1 MTQRFFHLLA
11 APLVLALLGSGC
23 DWRNSSATDHAISG
37 TIEADEVH
45 IASRYGGRV
54 ERILARE
61 GDALT
66 AGATLIELDAA
77 ELKARR
83 DYSAALLEEM
93 VNGPRREEIAAAR
106 QEWEALTADVEFAR
120 SEDRRA
126 RELFAV
132 RAVSATERDRASS
145 RLAMLDKQAAAARSR
160 FDLLTAGTRPERL
173 AQVRAQLAE
182 IDAQLRETRIL
193 APTNCI
199 LEVLNVKVGDV
210 LAPNREAATLLLND
224 HLWVRVF
231 VPEPWLRHLQVGQ
244 RAVVKP
250 DASPNE
256 TFPGVIEQISRAA
269 EFTPRNVQTRDER
282 LQQVFGVKIGL
293 PNPGGKLRGG
303 MSIEADFPNLP
314 AELARPGRK
323 PAPPVAAAP
332 GTGRKN

>member
-1 MTQRFFHLLA
+1 MTKRFFILLA
-11 APLVLALLGSGC
+11 STLILGLLGSGC
-23 DWRNSSATDHAISG
+23 DWRNSSATDPAISG

-66 AGATLIELDAA
+66 TGSTLIELDAA

-93 VNGPRREEIAAAR
+93 INGPRREEIAAAR
-106 QEWEALTADVEFAR
+106 QEWEALAAELEFAR
-120 SEDRRA
+120 VEDKRSRD
-126 RELFAV
+126 LFAV
-132 RAVSATERDRASS
+132 RALSTTDRDRAAN
-145 RLAMLDKQAAAARSR
+145 RVATVEKQAAAARSR
-160 FDLLTAGTRPERL
+160 FELLTAGTRPERV

-193 APTNCI
+193 APANCI

-244 RAVVKP
+244 KAVVKP

-256 TFPGVIEQISRAA
+256 TFTGVIEQISRAA

-282 LQQVFGVKIGL
+282 LRQVFGVKIGL

-303 MSIEADFPNLP
+303 MSLEADFPSLP
-314 AELARPGRK
+314 AELTRPGRK
-323 PAPPVAAAP
+323 PAAAQ
-332 GTGRKN
+332 KQ

>member
-1 MTQRFFHLLA
+1 MTQRFFNLLA
-11 APLVLALLGSGC
+11 ATLVLVLLTAGC
-23 DWRNSSATDHAISG
+23 DWRSAADGDHSISG
-37 TIEADEVH
+37 TIETDQVH
-45 IASRYGGRV
+45 LASRYGGRV

-93 VNGPRREEIAAAR
+93 INGPRREEIAAAR
-106 QEWEALTADVEFAR
+106 LEWEALTADLEFAR
-120 SEDRRA
+120 AEDKRA
-126 RELFAV
+126 RDLFAV
-132 RAVSATERDRASS
+132 RALSATERDRATS
-145 RLAMLDKQAAAARSR
+145 RLAMVDKQAAAARSR
-160 FDLLTAGTRPERL
+160 FDLLTAGTRPERV

-193 APTNCI
+193 VPTNCV

-244 RAVVKP
+244 KAVVKP

-282 LQQVFGVKIGL
+282 LRQVFGVKIGL

-303 MSIEADFPNLP
+303 MSLEADFPSLP
-314 AELARPGRK
+314 AELSRPGRK
-323 PAPPVAAAP
+323 PAAA
-332 GTGRKN
+332 KKQ